1 MSTLDTALHC
11 GPWITLAACLWLAL
25 AKGLD
30 DRAIARHYAA
40 LATRWRQVE
49 NNANAYIAAAGN
61 QLADRI
67 LQQIHTNDTHEG
79 DRDR

>member
-1 MSTLDTALHC
+1 MTNLDAALHC

-40 LATRWRQVE
+40 LAARWRQVE
-49 NNANAYIAAAGN
+49 NNADAYIAEADD
-61 QLADRI
+61 QLADRV
-67 LQQIHTNDTHEG
+67 LQQIHTNDTDKGEK
-79 DRDR
+79 